1 MTKLKKMNAS
11 GIDYLDY
18 AWNPVTGCLHGCEYC
33 WARKMA
39 KRFYVKSYTTR
50 YEKREHVDFKPTFH
64 LDRLDWPKNTKKPG
78 RVGVVFMG
86 DLFGDWVPDE
96 WIEQVFKACEA
107 APWHTLFFL
116 SKAGDYFGRALA
128 QSKPMGGSP
137 QPNQWFGASVT
148 GNDGIITVGGKK
160 RDAAK
165 WRVSDLSFMNSAKAN
180 TYLSVEPFLAP
191 LIVDLSDLKWLIV
204 GAQTQPLKLPR
215 AAWVLDIRKQCKDLG
230 IPLFEK
236 KNLAK
241 LDLPGGLIQEY
252 PEGMNDNSRMDDQR
266 QKIQA
271 VLT

>member
-1 MTKLKKMNAS
+1 MTKPKKMNAS

-64 LDRLDWPKNTKKPG
+64 PDRLDWPKNTKKPG

-107 APWHTLFFL
+107 APWHTYLFLTKNPKRYLHIDNAIFNKYSNWRFGL
-116 SKAGDYFGRALA
+116 SATGEGVVESVVNSYLA
-128 QSKPMGGSP
+128 SP
-137 QPNQWFGASVT
+137 PTPLNFTS
-148 GNDGIITVGGKK
+148 
-160 RDAAK
+160 
-165 WRVSDLSFMNSAKAN
+165 L
-180 TYLSVEPFLAP
+180 EPFNEWSEFHQVHPATG
-191 LIVDLSDLKWLIV
+191 WLIV
-204 GAQTQPLKLPR
+204 GAQTQPLKLPEKE
-215 AAWVLDIRKQCKDLG
+215 WVLDIRKQCKDLG

-252 PEGMNDNSRMDDQR
+252 PEGMNDNP
-266 QKIQA
+266 
-271 VLT
+271 